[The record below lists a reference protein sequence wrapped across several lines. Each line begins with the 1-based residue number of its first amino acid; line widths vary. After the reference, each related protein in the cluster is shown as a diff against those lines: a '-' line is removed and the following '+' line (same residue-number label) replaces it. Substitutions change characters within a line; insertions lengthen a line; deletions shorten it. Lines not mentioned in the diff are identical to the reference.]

1 MKFNLPKLSESK
13 KVGIAFL
20 LFFVIVMEAGKGW
33 NGYVIVSHFKDEIEL
48 GTE

>member
-13 KVGIAFL
+13 KSWYCISAL
-20 LFFVIVMEAGKGW
+20 FVIVMEAGKGW